1 MAGEKKVVDASVVIK
16 WFVNEQG
23 SNAATELRNNHIKG
37 DAFLIVPDLLFIE
50 VLNALRYK
58 GATSKELSEVNEAL
72 WEMQFHV
79 EKMNPFLLE
88 KSIQVALQ
96 YKLTLYDAL
105 YVAIAQTFGLPLVTE
120 DAALLKVPNSI
131 QLTKAK

>member
-1 MAGEKKVVDASVVIK
+1 M
-16 WFVNEQG
+16 NEQD
-23 SNAATELRNNHIKG
+23 SDAASELRNSHIKG

-79 EKMNPFLLE
+79 EKVNPFILE
-88 KSIQVALQ
+88 KAIQVALQ

-105 YVAIAQTFGLPLVTE
+105 YVAIAQTFGVPLVTE
-120 DAALLKVPNSI
+120 DAALLKAPNSVS
-131 QLTKAK
+131 LVGKK

>member
-16 WFVNEQG
+16 WFVNEHG
-23 SNAATELRNNHIKG
+23 SDAATELRNKH
-37 DAFLIVPDLLFIE
+37 
-50 VLNALRYK
+50 
-58 GATSKELSEVNEAL
+58 
-72 WEMQFHV
+72 
-79 EKMNPFLLE
+79 
-88 KSIQVALQ
+88 ALQ